1 MAPVGV
7 PLANVVTA
15 NAASHAEEIAH
26 ASAVPF
32 GPPGPLAS
40 SLGQWAL
47 RGASAFGA
55 DDCFSTATHQ
65 ISIVNSVHSWRS
77 SFTSNGFVLVLVLV
91 LVPVSV
97 TVSDLIYD
105 DIVSSA

>member
-15 NAASHAEEIAH
+15 NDASNAEEIAH
-26 ASAVPF
+26 ASAAPF

-40 SLGQWAL
+40 SLGQWAP

-55 DDCFSTATHQ
+55 EDCFSTATHQ
-65 ISIVNSVHSWRS
+65 ISIVNSVHYWRS
-77 SFTSNGFVLVLVLV
+77 SFASNGFVLVLV

-105 DIVSSA
+105 DTVSSA